1 MTQDQLEK
9 WQKRRDEAKKIQDP
23 VAREA
28 ALDVVYDMKDD
39 MQLDCQRKMADRIK
53 ELKSSDAIQSEAIQG
68 IKRDVDEIKKDLP
81 SIKETDKD
89 YRAKKERAKG
99 AVLALKAL
107 DWLLKAAGA
116 GGIGAAFYQ
125 IIRNS
130 AAQ

>member
-9 WQKRRDEAKKIQDP
+9 WQKRRDEAKKIKDP

-53 ELKSSDAIQSEAIQG
+53 ELKSSDALQPEAIQG

-116 GGIGAAFYQ
+116 GGIGAAVYQ
-125 IIRNS
+125 IIRS
-130 AAQ
+130 GAAQ

>member
-9 WQKRRDEAKKIQDP
+9 WQKRRDEAKKIKDP

-116 GGIGAAFYQ
+116 GGIGAAVYQ
-125 IIRNS
+125 IIRS
-130 AAQ
+130 GAAQ

>member
-116 GGIGAAFYQ
+116 GGIGAAVYQ
-125 IIRNS
+125 IIRS
-130 AAQ
+130 GAVQ

>member
-9 WQKRRDEAKKIQDP
+9 WQKRRDEAKKIEDP

-116 GGIGAAFYQ
+116 GGIGAAVYQ
-125 IIRNS
+125 IIRS
-130 AAQ
+130 GAAQ

>member
-9 WQKRRDEAKKIQDP
+9 WQKRRDEAKKIKDP

-116 GGIGAAFYQ
+116 GGIGAAVYQ
-125 IIRNS
+125 IIRS
-130 AAQ
+130 GTAQ

>member
-9 WQKRRDEAKKIQDP
+9 WQKRRDEAKKIKDP

-39 MQLDCQRKMADRIK
+39 MQLDCQRKMSDRIK

-116 GGIGAAFYQ
+116 GGIGAAVYQ
-125 IIRNS
+125 IIRS
-130 AAQ
+130 GVAQ

>member
-9 WQKRRDEAKKIQDP
+9 WQKRRDEAKKIKDP

-39 MQLDCQRKMADRIK
+39 MQLDCQRKMSDRIK

-116 GGIGAAFYQ
+116 GGIGAAVYQ
-125 IIRNS
+125 IIRS
-130 AAQ
+130 GAAQ